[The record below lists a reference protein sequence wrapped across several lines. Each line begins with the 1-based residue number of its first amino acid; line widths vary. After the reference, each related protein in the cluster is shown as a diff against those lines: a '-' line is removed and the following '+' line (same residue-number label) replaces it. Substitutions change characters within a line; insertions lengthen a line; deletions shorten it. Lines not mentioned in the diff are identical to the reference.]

1 MSGPDD
7 GANGNDKREPD
18 IGGTTGGGPAG
29 QATVADSGWHRPTG
43 MQMQTFAN
51 KYGIVILVVGLF
63 ILLSFASEAFL
74 RPQNL
79 LNIGQQIAPLA
90 IIAAAGTLV
99 IIAGGFDLST
109 GAIFGLAAVVSAWTA
124 VNVDPILGMIVG
136 PAIGLTMGIVNGVII
151 VYFQVHSFLATLA
164 TSLVFRGLAIFVSGG
179 FLIPV
184 ANETFKFVGQ
194 GSLEIFGNRVNNA
207 IFILIAWIILTSFI
221 LKATSIGRYI
231 YAVGGNPEAAEL
243 SGVSVSRVRIYT
255 FALSGFAAGLAALI
269 STSKISTGQARAGVG
284 LELEAIAAVV
294 LGGTS
299 IMGGEGAVWRTLL
312 GVILLQLIRNGF
324 NLLNADPFLRDLTTG
339 VIIIVA
345 VALAAKRR
353 R

>member
-1 MSGPDD
+1 M
-7 GANGNDKREPD
+7 NEPA
-18 IGGTTGGGPAG
+18 GKGGPGDDITAP
-29 QATVADSGWHRPTG
+29 APRRRPTAAEL
-43 MQMQTFAN
+43 QTFGN
-51 KYGIVILVVGLF
+51 KYGIVILVVGLT

-79 LNIGQQIAPLA
+79 LNILQQIAPLA

-109 GAIFGLAAVVSAWTA
+109 GAIFGLCAVVSAWVA
-124 VNVDPILGMIVG
+124 VNIDPVLGMVVG
-136 PAIGLTMGIVNGVII
+136 PAIGLTMGIVNGLII

-184 ANETFKFVGQ
+184 ANEVFKIVGQ
-194 GSLEIFGNRVNNA
+194 GSIEILGNRVNNA
-207 IFILIAWIILTSFI
+207 VFILFAWIILTSFI
-221 LKATSIGRYI
+221 LRATSIGRYI
-231 YAVGGNPEAAEL
+231 YAVGGNAEAAEL
-243 SGVSVSRVRIYT
+243 SGVSVSRIRIFT
-255 FALSGFAAGLAALI
+255 FALSGLAAGIAALI

-353 R
+353 A